1 EGFPE
6 INVPFW
12 QNPWPNA
19 SFIEV
24 RTAAD
29 PAGLMNSIAA
39 TVQSVDPDL
48 GLQQARTMD
57 QIVDESLAG
66 DWFATVFL
74 ATFAAMALLLSAIG
88 IYGVMSFAV
97 AQRTHEIGVRV
108 ALGAN
113 HAQVLRLVL
122 MEALSLAAAGLLIG
136 IGGAYL
142 AGRLMKSMLYEVTI
156 LDPTSVAAV
165 IAVLMLA
172 ALLASYIPAR
182 RAMRVD
188 PMVAL
193 RAE

>member
-1 EGFPE
+1 MNCSSISRCRSE
-6 INVPFW
+6 
-12 QNPWPNA
+12 
-19 SFIEV
+19 
-24 RTAAD
+24 RTWLRDLRPRRPSAKR
-29 PAGLMNSIAA
+29 NSIAVV
-39 TVQSVDPDL
+39 VQSLDPDL

-97 AQRTHEIGVRV
+97 AQRTREIGVRI

-113 HAQVLRLVL
+113 YARVLRLVL
-122 MEALSLAAAGLLIG
+122 VEGLSLAAGGLLIG
-136 IGGAYL
+136 IGGAYF
-142 AGRLMKSMLYEVTI
+142 AGRLMKSMLYGVTTV
-156 LDPTSVAAV
+156 DPPSVGAV
-165 IAVLMLA
+165 IAVLMLC
-172 ALLASYIPAR
+172 ALLACYLPAR